1 MTKRSTT
8 KYMVLLSVIVL
19 SIAGCSTVT
28 YVSGSREVKMVATV
42 KSNHVQQTQS
52 LDQEGLI
59 TANAREGRALAEFS
73 QKWDLYWTHLALLL
87 EPGNSEGKAV
97 CELEEIYRI
106 RDTGTYTVRLD
117 GVVESGPIPVNTTKS
132 DLEIS
137 IEVRSIEDKSVVGQM
152 HNTIHSRE
160 FTIDGNQKLWIS
172 PAKELKSLTIEMEE
186 GVQYLVQTRLVLSAQ
201 SESGPGNIP
210 ISIEGEFKLFLEPL
224 EQIQIREEHTESLT
238 RKLIELWA
246 SEDAKLAEDPQLQDA
261 ANTFSRMFFGEAV
274 MYVDIHAPAHLRY
287 SCFEHARIVREWY
300 EIRMR
305 LNPDL
310 ARWFRMTTVR
320 RNTPFHWQSSNMI
333 TPNVNTLPDRW
344 LDDGTG
350 IIVEVKDA
358 DINTF
363 YSRYISTKEFCKMS
377 LRPKIQQTARTP
389 SLNAE

>member
-1 MTKRSTT
+1 MRSTT
-8 KYMVLLSVIVL
+8 KYMGLLSVIVL
-19 SIAGCSTVT
+19 SIVGCSTVT

-52 LDQEGLI
+52 IDQEGLI
-59 TANAREGRALAEFS
+59 TANAQEGRALAEFS
-73 QKWDLYWTHLALLL
+73 QKWDLYWAHLALLL

-97 CELEEIYRI
+97 CELEEIYRV

-117 GVVESGPIPVNTTKS
+117 GVVESGHIPVNTTKS

-137 IEVRSIEDKSVVGQM
+137 IEVRSIEDKSIAGQI
-152 HNTIHSRE
+152 HNIIHSRE
-160 FTIDGNQKLWIS
+160 FTIDGNQQLWIS
-172 PAKELKSLTIEMEE
+172 PAKELKSLTIEMEA

-201 SESGPGNIP
+201 SESASGNIP
-210 ISIEGEFKLFLEPL
+210 ISIEGEFKLFLEPI
-224 EQIQIREEHTESLT
+224 EQIQIREEQAKSLT
-238 RKLIELWA
+238 QKLVELCVREDVKL
-246 SEDAKLAEDPQLQDA
+246 SEDPKFQDA
-261 ANTFSRMFFGEAV
+261 AHTFARLFFGEAV
-274 MYVDIHAPAHLRY
+274 MYVDIHAPAHLRF

-333 TPNVNTLPDRW
+333 TPNVSILPDRW

-363 YSRYISTKEFCKMS
+363 YGRYISTKEFCKMS
-377 LRPKIQQTARTP
+377 LRPKIQQTALAP
-389 SLNAE
+389 SLNTE